1 MNVASSRAARPDLP
15 LFADGLGE
23 RGVARDAST
32 GEALQV
38 LTFAPPLA
46 AVPSFDFA
54 VRERT
59 ARLATFRSASFAT
72 VRRVE
77 RLPDGRLA
85 IVSDH
90 VDGVRVSDLLAGAHA
105 RGLPLDT
112 GAAFALIGQ
121 LVSAVAVLH
130 ENARDVAH
138 GLVAPERLVVTPH
151 ARLVIVEHVVGAA
164 VEQLQY
170 GRDRLWRE
178 FRAAVPASAG
188 LPRLDHRADVNGI
201 GITALSLVLG
211 RPLSPAEFP
220 HGVAGL
226 VVQACE
232 RSSGRERPLP
242 NGLRN
247 WLART
252 LQLDVRRAFASA
264 PEALAALTEALA
276 AEPSCVPAPV
286 ALESYLAAAGVTGSH
301 APRLDAGAADAPGHG
316 TSRGR
321 AAVRSLPGPAAH
333 DGPGLRRVPRLA
345 DLIAVHD
352 LVQETGAGRLDEDDP
367 AEDTPAVDEDV
378 PTAAGTGDTVP
389 AAIEEAARPAAHRDA
404 VAPPATAARER
415 ASARP
420 RGWPSRAISIV
431 PIVLALIVAGSGLL
445 GWRMVS
451 SAGAES
457 GTLVVQ
463 SSPAGVDV
471 YVDGEH
477 RGVTPARLTV
487 TAGSH
492 ILELRGHGVPR
503 VIPLQVPAGGQVS
516 QYLEFADTPR
526 TGMLVVHSQPAGAR
540 VTVDGVA
547 RGTAPLTIE
556 GLEPGT
562 REVVLQNDRGRSRH
576 TVEILAGTTA
586 SLVAPVV
593 TPAASGP
600 VSGWIAVTAPF
611 LVEIFEDGRLVGT
624 TETDRLMLTAGRHV
638 LEFVNRTLGYRET
651 QTVQVPSGRVLPI
664 TLNLPSGSV
673 SLNADPW
680 AEVVIDGRSV
690 GETPIGNLELTIGA
704 YEIVFK
710 HPQLGERRHA
720 VSVTTTA
727 PVRLSVSMR

>member
-23 RGVARDAST
+23 RSVTRDGST
-32 GEALQV
+32 GEVLQV

-85 IVSDH
+85 IVFDH

-138 GLVAPERLVVTPH
+138 GLLAPERLVVTPH
-151 ARLVIVEHVVGAA
+151 ARLVIVEHVAGAA

-170 GRDRLWRE
+170 GRERLWRE

-201 GITALSLVLG
+201 GLTALSLVLG

-226 VVQACE
+226 VLQACE
-232 RSSGRERPLP
+232 RSSGGERPLS
-242 NGLRN
+242 NGLRT

-286 ALESYLAAAGVTGSH
+286 ALESFLAASGVSRSH
-301 APRLDAGAADAPGHG
+301 APRLDAGAADAHGHG
-316 TSRGR
+316 ASRAFAAGR
-321 AAVRSLPGPAAH
+321 SVPGPASH
-333 DGPGLRRVPRLA
+333 DGPGLRSVPRLA

-352 LVQETGAGRLDEDDP
+352 LVQETGGPAVADDPGDDAPTDDEDIPTGTGTGDN
-367 AEDTPAVDEDV
+367 V
-378 PTAAGTGDTVP
+378 PTAVEKEE
-389 AAIEEAARPAAHRDA
+389 EEA
-404 VAPPATAARER
+404 
-415 ASARP
+415 SALP
-420 RGWPSRAISIV
+420 RWRPSRTVSIA
-431 PIVLALIVAGSGLL
+431 LALVVAGGGLL

-451 SAGAES
+451 SAAVES

-487 TAGSH
+487 AAGSH

-503 VIPLQVPAGGQVS
+503 VIPLQVPAGAQVS

-526 TGMLVVHSQPAGAR
+526 TGMLVVHSQPAGAH
-540 VTVDGVA
+540 VIVDGVA

-562 REVVLQNDRGRSRH
+562 REVVLQNDQGRSHH
-576 TVEILAGTTA
+576 TVKILAGTTA

-593 TPAASGP
+593 TPATSGP
-600 VSGWIAVTAPF
+600 VSGWVAVTAPF

-651 QTVQVPSGRVLPI
+651 RTVQVPPGRVLPV

-680 AEVVIDGRSV
+680 AEVWIDGRSV

-704 YEIVFK
+704 YEIVFT

-720 VSVTTTA
+720 VSVTTAA